1 MNAASNLPRTLQEAI
16 TYFANAENCHNFM
29 VQLRWP
35 DGEIVCPH
43 CGSKNVGKLVVSERR
58 TADRVIPARTYSTG
72 KIRPAKLVK
81 GTALVRRV
89 WNCGGCKG
97 QFTAKVGSIFEDS
110 PLPLEKW
117 LPAVWLIVNTKNGT
131 SSYEIHRDLG
141 VTQKTAWFMGHR
153 IRTALHDGG
162 FIKMNGRVEADETYI
177 GGLSRNMHKARRKAA
192 LRGNNNTALSMVQGL
207 LERSERKG
215 HSRVKAHVIRNTGIH
230 SMQKPVREFVE
241 PGSEMLTDAHNAY
254 KKLRDDYL
262 HKFIDHAVTYVNG
275 HVHTNGLENFWCLLK
290 RTVKGTYVCP
300 REFHLFRYLD
310 EQSFRFNERAGND
323 QDRFM
328 RAMQGAPG
336 RRLTYDCLR
345 GDEVSPLPGQV

>member
-1 MNAASNLPRTLQEAI
+1 MNAELLPKTLQQAI
-16 TYFANAENCHNFM
+16 RYFGDAENCHNFM
-29 VQLRWP
+29 VALRWP
-35 DGEIVCPH
+35 DGAIECPH
-43 CGSKNVGKLVVSERR
+43 CGSAKVGKLVVSERQTKDR
-58 TADRVIPARTYSTG
+58 TLKSG
-72 KIRPAKLVK
+72 KLVK
-81 GTALVRRV
+81 GETLVRRL
-89 WNCGGCKG
+89 WNCHACKK

-110 PLPLEKW
+110 ALPLEKW
-117 LPAVWLIVNTKNGT
+117 LPAVWLIVNAKNGV
-131 SSYEIHRDLG
+131 SSYELGRALG

-177 GGLSRNMHKARRKAA
+177 GGLARNMHKGVRKQK

-207 LERSERKG
+207 LERSERRG
-215 HSRVKAHVIRNTGIH
+215 HSRVKTHVIRNTGIH

-254 KKLRDDYL
+254 KRLRDDYQ
-262 HKFIDHAVTYVNG
+262 HKFIDHAVTYVDG

-328 RAMQGAPG
+328 RAMQGVPG
-336 RRLTYDCLR
+336 RRLTLDCLTS
-345 GDEVSPLPGQV
+345 GPEDPSKVEAGN